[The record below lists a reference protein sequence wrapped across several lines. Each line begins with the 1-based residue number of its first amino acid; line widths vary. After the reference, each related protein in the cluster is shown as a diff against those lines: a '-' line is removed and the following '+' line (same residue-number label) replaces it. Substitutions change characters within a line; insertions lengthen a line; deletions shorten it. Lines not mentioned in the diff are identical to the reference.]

1 MSWGSFTYSGV
12 GLLLPIEAIINS
24 EKYIQ
29 VLDKKVVRD
38 LANAFPDGSTVDYF
52 NRTLLHACYKAKK
65 VMEYIKKI
73 KIKVLDW
80 PGNSPDLNPIENLW
94 SIIKL

>member
-38 LANAFPDGSTVDYF
+38 LANAFPDGSRLFQQDSAPW
-52 NRTLLHACYKAKK
+52 LL
-65 VMEYIKKI
+65 
-73 KIKVLDW
+73 
-80 PGNSPDLNPIENLW
+80 
-94 SIIKL
+94 